1 MILHPNTTADE
12 RGLIADAVCP
22 IMLNVENV
30 LGELDDIQ
38 EEYFADAEQ
47 KPINV
52 RDAKR
57 IGRIIRISTDLLGDA
72 CAAFGLLT
80 GFDEWYGTKAT
91 LNQMERISC
100 ARRVEAL
107 RDQLYAKEKYMSE
120 EKREQMAEARRNAEG
135 MPEEQA
141 ETVLAAL
148 LKGV

>member
-1 MILHPNTTADE
+1 MIVIQKTTPDE

-30 LGELDDIQ
+30 LRELDDIQ
-38 EEYFADAEQ
+38 EDYFMDAEQ
-47 KPINV
+47 KTIKAS
-52 RDAKR
+52 DAER
-57 IGRIIRISTDLLGDA
+57 IGRIIRISTDLLFDA

-80 GFDEWYGTKAT
+80 GFDHWHGTKFA
-91 LNQMERISC
+91 LNQMEQVSC
-100 ARRVEAL
+100 TRRVEAL

-120 EKREQMAEARRNAEG
+120 EKKKPMIEARSAAEG
-135 MPEEQA
+135 IPDEQA